1 MPRIAGDNYS
11 AEAAA
16 EQRRRAAEQARREA
30 AERAQREAAQRQR
43 QQAAAALAL
52 RAKETKNPTAAF
64 AERHGL
70 DANFARD
77 RFYSRLGDSNLLAQS
92 EGAQRNSLQPESQT
106 QRLISTPNEL
116 RADYQSVGDVCPTVS
131 LPAAT
136 KPVEKK
142 EDTGFLG
149 TIRGAA
155 SDIKNTASDIK
166 NTASDGVG
174 ALVNAGGD
182 VVDGAVDF
190 GGGVVD
196 FGADAISFGG
206 DAVQAGGRFVQGV
219 ANVAVD
225 AGRKTVDFAGDVAGD
240 VKDAAEG
247 ALKFAAE
254 QGLKLAGRALDA
266 VHNLAL
272 NTIDAGLGVGK
283 NINKLGVGDSYKLG
297 EKVSAGLGLDVT
309 GEGQLEVKH
318 TAKDSYVVSGEISA
332 DVGLKLGG
340 GGMAGLGGKTE
351 FKFDNAEDA
360 KKATLVLAGAGAAA
374 STAVTAPELAL
385 ALVPHPGEI
394 SFLKDHISAIELK
407 GNVSADVD
415 SKFDLGFAEGG
426 AAASAGLSS
435 SYRVEFEGGK
445 PVALSR
451 ATELSGTGT
460 AQTAFNFIN
469 KNMSRQGMDSITG
482 AINQGGEAKGTVTVE
497 TRIPLD
503 AAKIPDVALFLASPT
518 SAAFSGAA
526 ETSVKG
532 SLVVDQG
539 DKGVQGDVEISKLSG
554 HEARQIVG
562 DLVQGKVN
570 DAFRG
575 VKVDFSASASRFE
588 DRGFNPSLDL
598 KVGGFGIELDGYSEQ
613 RDVTALRG

>member
-1 MPRIAGDNYS
+1 MPRIAGDNYA

-30 AERAQREAAQRQR
+30 AERAQREAAERQR
-43 QQAAAALAL
+43 QQAAAAQAL

-77 RFYSRLGDSNLLAQS
+77 RFYSRLGDSNLLARS
-92 EGAQRNSLQPESQT
+92 EAAQRNSLQPESQT
-106 QRLISTPNEL
+106 QRLISTPNER

-136 KPVEKK
+136 KPAEKK

-149 TIRGAA
+149 TIRGTA

-174 ALVNAGGD
+174 ALADAGGD
-182 VVDGAVDF
+182 VVHGAVDF

-196 FGADAISFGG
+196 FGADAISFGE
-206 DAVQAGGRFVQGV
+206 DAVQTGGRFVQGV

-283 NINKLGVGDSYKLG
+283 NINKLSVGDSYKLG
-297 EKVSAGLGLDVT
+297 EKVSAGLGVDASL
-309 GEGQLEVKH
+309 EGQIEVKRDQ
-318 TAKDSYVVSGEISA
+318 DSYVVSSELSGDI
-332 DVGLKLGG
+332 GLKLGG

-374 STAVTAPELAL
+374 STVVTAPELAL

-407 GNVSADVD
+407 GDVNADVD

-426 AAASAGLSS
+426 TAASVGLSS
-435 SYRVEFEGGK
+435 SYRVEFEKGR

-575 VKVDFSASASRFE
+575 IKVDFSASASRFE